1 MSAVPAKP
9 AGRSAERPSDPWR
22 QRLIRSLLSGRNTNR
37 PATARARVG
46 LAMLAFAAV
55 YAMIGGRLVMFAI
68 GADAHS
74 ARRAASQEVVATARP
89 DIVDRNGAILAT
101 DVKAASMFG
110 EPRRIIDKDEAI
122 ELLTATVPDL
132 DEAEVRDRLS
142 SRKGFVWLKREITAK
157 QQLDIHKLGLP
168 GIGFLRENKRV
179 YPTGNE
185 VAHLIGLVNI
195 DNQGIAGMEK
205 WLDNQGLADLHR
217 AGFAIDRLQK
227 PIELS
232 VDLRVEHA
240 LRDEL
245 LKAKEK
251 FHTKAASGLVTNV
264 NTGEI
269 VAMVSV
275 PDFDPNN
282 PKEAHDPDRI
292 NRLTTG
298 VYEMGSTFKAFTL
311 AMALDTG
318 KYGLDSL
325 WDARGPLHYGKF
337 AIHDDEPKGR
347 FLNMKEVFTFSS
359 NVGAARIVPQQIAQA
374 TKRVEGIVRIQL
386 ISAVLSSE
394 LDEAIASFHRR
405 NPNIQIELRVSPWR
419 DVLDALERGEV
430 EIGIGYDSGA
440 RSGLVYEPL
449 FVERQQLYCSR
460 NHPRFGRRISRLGEL
475 KDEGFVL
482 TGEDELEV
490 VTRLRRRYAL
500 GSKVNG
506 LAEDVNEAKRL
517 IQLGVGIGFLPV
529 LAAAGAV
536 AKGRLWPLLHAELE
550 PSYDIFLL
558 ARSEPS
564 RDTATQL
571 FLDEVIRRVRAQRRA

>member
-1 MSAVPAKP
+1 MPVRE
-9 AGRSAERPSDPWR
+9 G
-22 QRLIRSLLSGRNTNR
+22 LSLVDRGTL
-37 PATARARVG
+37 PDK
-46 LAMLAFAAV
+46 
-55 YAMIGGRLVMFAI
+55 MFASRV
-68 GADAHS
+68 DWNLL
-74 ARRAASQEVVATARP
+74 RTFVE
-89 DIVDRNGAILAT
+89 IV
-101 DVKAASMFG
+101 
-110 EPRRIIDKDEAI
+110 
-122 ELLTATVPDL
+122 
-132 DEAEVRDRLS
+132 
-142 SRKGFVWLKREITAK
+142 
-157 QQLDIHKLGLP
+157 
-168 GIGFLRENKRV
+168 
-179 YPTGNE
+179 
-185 VAHLIGLVNI
+185 
-195 DNQGIAGMEK
+195 
-205 WLDNQGLADLHR
+205 R
-217 AGFAIDRLQK
+217 AG
-227 PIELS
+227 
-232 VDLRVEHA
+232 
-240 LRDEL
+240 
-245 LKAKEK
+245 
-251 FHTKAASGLVTNV
+251 G
-264 NTGEI
+264 
-269 VAMVSV
+269 
-275 PDFDPNN
+275 
-282 PKEAHDPDRI
+282 
-292 NRLTTG
+292 
-298 VYEMGSTFKAFTL
+298 
-311 AMALDTG
+311 
-318 KYGLDSL
+318 
-325 WDARGPLHYGKF
+325 
-337 AIHDDEPKGR
+337 
-347 FLNMKEVFTFSS
+347 
-359 NVGAARIVPQQIAQA
+359 VGAAARKLNKQQPSISAALRRLEDQVGVQLLHRSPSGVETTAAGKALMGLCEEMLEAARMVPHQIAQA

-536 AKGRLWPLLHAELE
+536 AKGRLWPLLHTELE